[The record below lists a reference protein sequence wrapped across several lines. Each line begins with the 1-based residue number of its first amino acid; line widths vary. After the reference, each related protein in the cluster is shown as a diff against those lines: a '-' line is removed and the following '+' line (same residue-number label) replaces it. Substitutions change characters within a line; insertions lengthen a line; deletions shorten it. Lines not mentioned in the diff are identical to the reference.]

1 MEVYMYNKY
10 SNIKTVTADGIKHD
24 SRKEARRWVELTL
37 LQRAGEISDL
47 KRQVK
52 YELIPKQEG
61 ERAVTYIADFVY
73 IDNKTGNTVIEDCK
87 GFKTDVYKLKKKL
100 FQYRYG
106 IKIKET

>member
-1 MEVYMYNKY
+1 MYYNKY

-61 ERAVTYIADFVY
+61 ERAVNYIADFVY

-87 GFKTDVYKLKKKL
+87 GFKTDVYRLKKKL
-100 FQYRYG
+100 FQWRYNT
-106 IKIKET
+106 KIKET

>member
-1 MEVYMYNKY
+1 MYSKY

-73 IDNKTGNTVIEDCK
+73 NDKKTGTTIVEDCK
-87 GFKTDVYKLKKKL
+87 GYKTDVYKLKRKL

>member
-1 MEVYMYNKY
+1 MYNKY
-10 SNIKTVTADGIKHD
+10 SNIKTTTADGITHD

-73 IDNKTGNTVIEDCK
+73 TDKKTGSTVIEDCK

-100 FQYRYG
+100 LQWRYG

>member
-1 MEVYMYNKY
+1 MYSKY

-37 LQRAGEISDL
+37 LQKAGEISDL

-61 ERAVTYIADFVY
+61 ERAVNYIADFVY
-73 IDNKTGNTVIEDCK
+73 TDNKTGDTVIEDCK
-87 GFKTDVYKLKKKL
+87 GFKTDVYRLKKKL
-100 FQYRYG
+100 MQWRYG

>member
-1 MEVYMYNKY
+1 MYSKY

-37 LQRAGEISDL
+37 LQKAGEISDL

-52 YELIPKQEG
+52 YEIIPKQEG
-61 ERAVTYIADFVY
+61 ERAVNYIADFVY
-73 IDNKTGNTVIEDCK
+73 IDNKTGDTVIEDCK
-87 GFKTDVYKLKKKL
+87 GFKTDVYRLKKKL
-100 FQYRYG
+100 MQWRYG

>member
-1 MEVYMYNKY
+1 MYNKY
-10 SNIKTVTADGIKHD
+10 SNIKTITADGIKHD
-24 SRKEARRWVELTL
+24 SRKEAKRWVELNL

-47 KRQVK
+47 RRQVK

-73 IDNKTGNTVIEDCK
+73 TDKRTGDIVVEDCK
-87 GFKTDVYKLKKKL
+87 GFKTDVYKLKRKL
-100 FQYRYG
+100 FQWRYN

>member
-1 MEVYMYNKY
+1 MYNKY
-10 SNIKTVTADGIKHD
+10 SNIKTMTADGIKHD

-73 IDNKTGNTVIEDCK
+73 NDNKTGNTVIEDCK

>member
-1 MEVYMYNKY
+1 MYSKY

-73 IDNKTGNTVIEDCK
+73 ADKKTGNTVIEDCK
-87 GFKTDVYKLKKKL
+87 GFKTDVYRLKKKL
-100 FQYRYG
+100 FLYRYG

>member
-1 MEVYMYNKY
+1 MYSKY

-73 IDNKTGNTVIEDCK
+73 TDKKTGTTIVEDCK
-87 GFKTDVYKLKKKL
+87 GFKTDVYRLKKKL
-100 FQYRYG
+100 FLYRYG

>member
-1 MEVYMYNKY
+1 MYNKY
-10 SNIKTVTADGIKHD
+10 SNIKTITADGIKHD

-73 IDNKTGNTVIEDCK
+73 NDNKTGNTVIEDCK

>member
-1 MEVYMYNKY
+1 MYNKY
-10 SNIKTVTADGIKHD
+10 SNIKTMTADGIKHD

>member
-1 MEVYMYNKY
+1 MHNKNKY
-10 SNIKTVTADGIKHD
+10 SNIKTTTADGIKHD

-73 IDNKTGNTVIEDCK
+73 TDKKTGSTVIEDCK

-100 FQYRYG
+100 LQWRYG

>member
-1 MEVYMYNKY
+1 M
-10 SNIKTVTADGIKHD
+10 TADGIKHD

-73 IDNKTGNTVIEDCK
+73 NDNKTGNTVIEDCK

>member
-1 MEVYMYNKY
+1 MYNKY
-10 SNIKTVTADGIKHD
+10 SNIKTMTADGIKHD

-37 LQRAGEISDL
+37 LQRTGEISDL
-47 KRQVK
+47 ERQVK

-73 IDNKTGNTVIEDCK
+73 IDNKTGNTIVEDCK

>member
-1 MEVYMYNKY
+1 MYSKY

-24 SRKEARRWVELTL
+24 SRKEARRWVELNL

-73 IDNKTGNTVIEDCK
+73 NDKKTGSIVIEDCK
-87 GFKTDVYKLKKKL
+87 GFKTDVYRLKKKL
-100 FQYRYG
+100 FQWRYG

>member
-1 MEVYMYNKY
+1 MYSKY

-52 YELIPKQEG
+52 YEFIPKQEG

-73 IDNKTGNTVIEDCK
+73 VDNKTGNTVIEDCK
-87 GFKTDVYKLKKKL
+87 GFKTDVYRLKKKL
-100 FQYRYG
+100 MQWRYN